1 MLRRTPILL
10 WCFAVAVWRYVMLLK
25 SHLFTLSWAPCN
37 WAHLWRLPYSLTLTL
52 PPIPLLIKICS
63 KDSDLT
69 VLQTHQTFLL
79 LGTLPLLG
87 CDQNCVGGFFF
98 FFSFKCELEVNLP
111 WKVFCDHPTKQP
123 SYISPTFSI
132 QLPSSTFK
140 IVVICI
146 CPCCYN
152 KILETAYYIKKR
164 GLFSLY
170 FLKLKSSS
178 LGGHIC

>member
-1 MLRRTPILL
+1 MWPKLCGRI
-10 WCFAVAVWRYVMLLK
+10 
-25 SHLFTLSWAPCN
+25 
-37 WAHLWRLPYSLTLTL
+37 
-52 PPIPLLIKICS
+52 
-63 KDSDLT
+63 
-69 VLQTHQTFLL
+69 
-79 LGTLPLLG
+79 
-87 CDQNCVGGFFF
+87 FFF
-98 FFSFKCELEVNLP
+98 ISFKCELEFNLP

-164 GLFSLY
+164 GLFSLH

-178 LGGHIC
+178 LGGHICQFCHVRAQSMSKAHPTWSVLLRTVANAFVICLPLLGGKLHCFLLLFLLLKYFFIFILSV